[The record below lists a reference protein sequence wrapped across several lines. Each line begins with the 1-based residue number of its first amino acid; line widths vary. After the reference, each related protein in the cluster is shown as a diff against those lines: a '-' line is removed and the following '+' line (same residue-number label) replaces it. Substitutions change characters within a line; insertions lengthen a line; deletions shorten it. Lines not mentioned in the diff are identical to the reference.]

1 MAKKRKPAERAEYG
15 QGSIY
20 PNKDGSFTVA
30 VRLKEGE
37 KPTRRR
43 APDEQ
48 SAEVV
53 RQALLKLRD
62 KKIAEDAAGLDAALD
77 TLQRLRDE
85 YIDVEAS
92 LQRFDVF
99 INHWFNEVVK
109 KRAGISENT
118 LEHYRGM
125 IQRYLIPAFGDLPLL
140 QIKAPEIN
148 AFLNK
153 LRGHL
158 AESTVRHAYSTLR
171 QALDTAVG
179 WRYLVYNPCAGVE
192 KPKVKQAQKPA
203 LTIDQVRALWATVE
217 GHPTAPLFHVMGTLG
232 TRLGETLALR
242 RADFNGDFSEVQIA
256 TQISYHS
263 HKRIAPKDDSARPLP
278 VPPRLSAYLAAH
290 WSLVCA
296 QQKDAAPNFKNQ
308 GLMFPSEAGTPF
320 QSSNVEKVWH
330 GYTQRR
336 MTKKKGRKEYV
347 HKGFRERAGLPEW
360 ATIHSLRVFV
370 ATTLEDVDTEQ
381 RTIGHILGHGAK
393 NVTERY
399 IRRRIPTMRR
409 ALERLETALWEER
422 GEMEKTG

>member
-1 MAKKRKPAERAEYG
+1 
-15 QGSIY
+15 
-20 PNKDGSFTVA
+20 
-30 VRLKEGE
+30 
-37 KPTRRR
+37 
-43 APDEQ
+43 
-48 SAEVV
+48 
-53 RQALLKLRD
+53 
-62 KKIAEDAAGLDAALD
+62 
-77 TLQRLRDE
+77 
-85 YIDVEAS
+85 
-92 LQRFDVF
+92 
-99 INHWFNEVVK
+99 
-109 KRAGISENT
+109 
-118 LEHYRGM
+118 M
-125 IQRYLIPAFGDLPLL
+125 IQRYLIPVFGELPLL

-153 LRGHL
+153 LRDNL

-192 KPKVKQAQKPA
+192 KPKVKQTQKPA
-203 LTIDQVRALWATVE
+203 LTVAQVQSLFTVVK

-242 RADFNGDFSEVQIA
+242 RTDFSSDFTEVQIA

-263 HKRIAPKDDSARPLP
+263 HKRTAPKDDSARPLP

-320 QSSNVEKVWH
+320 QSSNVEKVWN

-336 MTKKKGRKEYV
+336 MTKKGMREYV
-347 HKGFRERAGLPEW
+347 HKGLREKAGLPDW
-360 ATIHSLRVFV
+360 ATIHSLRGFV

-381 RTIGHILGHGAK
+381 RTTGHILGHGAK

-399 IRRRIPTMRR
+399 IKKRIPTMRR
-409 ALERLETALWEER
+409 ALERLEAVLWAEREEQ
-422 GEMEKTG
+422 EMTG